1 MATPHPRTDASGDR
15 SAQLLPGAR
24 KLLAAA
30 TSEFAERG
38 YHGTSVRDIARDA
51 DMTVAGLYHHFP
63 SKQELLK
70 AIMLSALHE
79 ELARTK
85 RAVQDAGDDPVDQL
99 HDLVVAWLR
108 FHTERQAEALIGN
121 SELRSLEPDARAAI
135 VALRDEQEDL
145 FRKVVKRGR
154 TQGVFDVDD
163 PVEAARAIVVMG
175 TAAGIWFHPGG
186 RLTPQKLGERYAV
199 LALKLV
205 GAKIA
210 RR

>member
-1 MATPHPRTDASGDR
+1 MATPRPRTDSG
-15 SAQLLPGAR
+15 STEPAELLPGAR

-30 TSEFAERG
+30 TREFAERG
-38 YHGTSVRDIARDA
+38 YHGSSVRDIARDA
-51 DMTVAGLYHHFP
+51 DMTVAGLYHHFA
-63 SKQELLK
+63 SKQDVLK

-79 ELARTK
+79 ELDRTK

-99 HDLVVAWLR
+99 HDLVVVWLR

-121 SELRSLEPDARAAI
+121 SELRSLDPDARATV
-135 VALRDEQEDL
+135 VALRDEQEGV

-154 TQGVFDVDD
+154 TLGVFDVDD
-163 PVEAARAIVVMG
+163 PIETARAIVVMG
-175 TAAGIWFHPGG
+175 TAAGTWFRAGG
-186 RLTPQKLGERYAV
+186 RLTPQKLGERYAA

-205 GAKIA
+205 GADGA

>member
-1 MATPHPRTDASGDR
+1 MAPPRARPEVFG
-15 SAQLLPGAR
+15 AEPAELLPGAR

-30 TSEFAERG
+30 TTRFAERG
-38 YHGTSVRDIARDA
+38 YHGTAVRDIASDA

-63 SKQELLK
+63 SKHDLLT
-70 AIMLSALHE
+70 AIMLSALHD

-85 RAVQDAGDDPVDQL
+85 RAVHDAGGDPVDQL
-99 HDLVVAWLR
+99 HDLVVVWLR

-121 SELRSLEPDARAAI
+121 SELRSLDPDARVTV
-135 VALRDEQEDL
+135 VALRDEQEGV

-154 TQGVFDVDD
+154 AQGVFDVDD

-175 TAAGIWFHPGG
+175 TAAGTWFHPGG
-186 RLTPQKLGERYAV
+186 RLTPQKLGERYAA

-205 GAKIA
+205 GAK
-210 RR
+210 RT